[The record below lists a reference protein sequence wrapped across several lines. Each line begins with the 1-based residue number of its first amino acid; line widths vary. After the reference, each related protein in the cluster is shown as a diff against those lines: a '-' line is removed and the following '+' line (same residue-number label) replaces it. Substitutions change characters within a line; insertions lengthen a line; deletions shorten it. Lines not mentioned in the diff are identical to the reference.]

1 MLIYTSKLC
10 NLCRNVSV
18 QIIVQSI
25 VQSTVKIIVKII
37 LQSVQTGKIIEV
49 DQLLEE
55 RGLPDA
61 PCTEAALNAL
71 RAAGPKQEVAPGGSA
86 NFS

>member
-18 QIIVQSI
+18 QIIVQS
-25 VQSTVKIIVKII
+25 TVKIIVKII
-37 LQSVQTGKIIEV
+37 VQSVQTGKIIEV

-86 NFS
+86 NLS